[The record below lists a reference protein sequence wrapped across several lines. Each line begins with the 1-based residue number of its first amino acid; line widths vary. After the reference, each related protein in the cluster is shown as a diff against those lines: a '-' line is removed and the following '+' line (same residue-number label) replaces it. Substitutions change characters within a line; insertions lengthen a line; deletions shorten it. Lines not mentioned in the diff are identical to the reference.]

1 MISHGTKDNLL
12 DTNPH
17 LSRVPE
23 SPHPEDEPT
32 TPAHE
37 TRKTS
42 ASRERNRETTGRT
55 SSPVVSYYIS
65 SSAIHE
71 VFQLS
76 DDT

>member
-1 MISHGTKDNLL
+1 MILHGTKDN
-12 DTNPH
+12 PH
-17 LSRVPE
+17 LPRVPDN
-23 SPHPEDEPT
+23 PHPENEPT

-37 TRKTS
+37 TRKTL

-55 SSPVVSYYIS
+55 SSPVVSYCIS

-71 VFQLS
+71 VFQLP